1 MTAWTPAA
9 GSGLA
14 ASTVTAP
21 VTLPAMAVAMAIVT
35 AIAAGDIAV
44 DRPAVAE
51 PAVRLIPTAT

>member
-14 ASTVTAP
+14 ASTVTAA
-21 VTLPAMAVAMAIVT
+21 VTLPAMAVAVAIVT

-51 PAVRLIPTAT
+51 TAVRLIPTAT